1 MLGFGTLGELALGQ
15 LPSISSGP
23 SFSSF
28 SSDPTPRKLPIAV
41 VSTTYVGFV
50 PVQVRQPTVFT
61 SFSQPSAKKQIT
73 HNQGFV
79 TQPVAQVVTVT
90 PVFTGFSQPQPTKVR
105 PQTDLTTQ
113 LQPIVVATTVVA
125 GGDFSDFDLVQT
137 KKNLQQGFTGFVF
150 APPVVTPVFS
160 KFSDPQYSKV
170 RPQSDTARA
179 LFQAP
184 VVVTTVTGNFAD
196 FSLVQNKKSQQQGFT
211 GFVFTPPVQ
220 TTVFSRFE
228 QPFTKRVLQQDYSFV
243 NLPVVQVVTQPFVFS
258 DFGMPKKAGLIQP
271 DFLSTPTFLT
281 PVVTTV
287 NFSGFSDF
295 GVPKK
300 SGIIQ
305 QDFLNSPI
313 PPVVQNYVFTQF
325 SQPQIVKV
333 YREGFTNAPFVASDI
348 RYIFSPFEQPQ
359 SKKILQVDQ
368 SFVNL
373 PVIVQVV
380 QPYVFSPF
388 EQPQFKRSPQLDASV
403 QFEVLQPAFVPSVVV
418 FTGFSD
424 FGYVLHPSY
433 LAALQSGISYDII
446 VPTPEELIVFAGRWH
461 KLEGGLKPNVVKLD
475 STNIAEVAHNRNS
488 NELVVK
494 FQNDKVYHYSNV
506 DANKVKSLVNAKSSG
521 GYLHDQIKGK
531 YFTTRIK

>member
-1 MLGFGTLGELALGQ
+1 MALLGFDAIGQFALGQ
-15 LPSISSGP
+15 IGPLPPTLPFSRWDSSNRNRNTALQVTQ
-23 SFSSF
+23 SFV
-28 SSDPTPRKLPIAV
+28 A
-41 VSTTYVGFV
+41 V
-50 PVQVRQPTVFT
+50 PVVLPTSVFT
-61 SFSQPSAKKQIT
+61 SFSQPSAKKQVT

-79 TQPVAQVVTVT
+79 TQPVAQVVAVT
-90 PVFTGFSQPQPTKVR
+90 PVFTGFSQPQPIKAKSNTDVNFRILRPDAATPGPLVFTRFSEPSFTKVR

-137 KKNLQQGFTGFVF
+137 KKNLQQGFTGFVSV
-150 APPVVTPVFS
+150 PPV
-160 KFSDPQYSKV
+160 
-170 RPQSDTARA
+170 
-179 LFQAP
+179 L
-184 VVVTTVTGNFAD
+184 
-196 FSLVQNKKSQQQGFT
+196 
-211 GFVFTPPVQ
+211 
-220 TTVFSRFE
+220 TTVFSSFSQPQVAKIVKEGNVSTSLTTVVQSTVFGRFD
-228 QPFTKRVLQQDYSFV
+228 QPLTKRVLQQDYSFV

-271 DFLSTPTFLT
+271 DFLVTPAFLT

-313 PPVVQNYVFTQF
+313 LPVVQNYVFTQF

-348 RYIFSPFEQPQ
+348 KYIFSPFAQPQ
-359 SKKILQVDQ
+359 SKQVLQVDQ

-380 QPYVFSPF
+380 QPYVFTTF

-446 VPTPEELIVFAGRWH
+446 VPAPEEPFVFAGRWH
-461 KLEGGLKPNVVKLD
+461 KLEGGLKPNVIKLD
-475 STNIAEVAHNRNS
+475 SSNLAEVVHNRNS
-488 NELVVK
+488 NELIVK

-506 DANKVKSLVNAKSSG
+506 DENKVKSLVNAKSSG